1 MGDRGTRSVPEGRFR
16 RLGPETWSVTRDSEL
31 VRSIVC
37 RKRRSQH
44 FFEKEISDVIGEP
57 TEREGRTLLNGTEYR
72 INMCVSMSVCTTI
85 RMYRHVCGTTIRA
98 YRHKYVST
106 YVHIDICTY
115 RHTCISTVYTNVR
128 THLIRVCQYT
138 RVLTYVRTNV
148 RTYRRVCT
156 DVRVYRQCVNQHT
169 CVGVCTT
176 IRVY

>member
-31 VRSIVC
+31 VRNIVC

-72 INMCVSMSVCTTI
+72 INMCVSIYVCTTI
-85 RMYRHVCGTTIRA
+85 RMYRHVCDTTIRA

-115 RHTCISTVYTNVR
+115 RHTCISTV
-128 THLIRVCQYT
+128 HQ
-138 RVLTYVRTNV
+138 
-148 RTYRRVCT
+148 RTYT
-156 DVRVYRQCVNQHT
+156 PHT
-169 CVGVCTT
+169 CVPVYTCINICT
-176 IRVY
+176 Y